1 MESQLQRTCM
11 VHYQKIICIC
21 THKNCKNRL
30 ICVYCIKYH
39 EGAHNKSIIPY
50 EEIFCSTQSET
61 DETLGASNISFF
73 KKFRDFYSKKCE
85 NILTS
90 SSKLPEKVLDK
101 LNDTLCEVKN
111 NFLENFSEYQSKV
124 NELVEKF
131 NLKHEDIEKSFVNA
145 MDKMADFEN
154 QSQVNSVNYSTN
166 SEVDINKICDIY
178 LKIKSGILSN
188 LDKELEMQEN
198 LLMNYS
204 LNFDNSLQVEKNSLN
219 RCLKENLDSSLK
231 NITNIFA
238 KLNIKT
244 CVSGTHKS
252 IITKPIKAFSEPIKI
267 VSLINNWLSAKFI
280 TDPAARPEDKNKLYF
295 FEGYHSSSLD
305 MYENLEEFV
314 KGNVSRSYRNVIPEF
329 GSNHAVVYNE
339 MFYFVEYDSGQTN
352 NIIKYDL
359 EKKQVLVKKTLKQAL
374 TGKYSQVGGCN
385 DIILHSNQNGI
396 YAFYTTEE
404 NKHRIVISLLDEDS
418 LEIKETWNTESKP
431 KKEIGNPMIVGN
443 KVYCYE
449 KYNEKPTRL
458 CFMYDLET
466 KVTDNYFSV
475 HFPNEGG
482 QDYSL
487 TYHDNLDCFLTV
499 SNKIVYKYEI
509 TFEDN

>member
-1 MESQLQRTCM
+1 MDSQINRTCL
-11 VHYQKIICIC
+11 VHNQKIICIC
-21 THKNCKNRL
+21 THKNCKSRL
-30 ICVYCIKYH
+30 ICVYCIKFH
-39 EGAHNKSIIPY
+39 EGTHNKSVIPF
-50 EEIFCSTQSET
+50 EEIFCSSFEGSEELT
-61 DETLGASNISFF
+61 HSSISFF

-101 LNDTLCEVKN
+101 LNDCLTEVKG
-111 NFLENFSEYQSKV
+111 NFLELFCEYQSKV
-124 NELVEKF
+124 NELTEKF

-154 QSQVNSVNYSTN
+154 QSQANGTSNVSS
-166 SEVDINKICDIY
+166 SGELDINKICDIY
-178 LKIKSGILSN
+178 LKIKTGILSN

-198 LLMNYS
+198 LLMNYT
-204 LNFDNSLQVEKNSLN
+204 LNFDNFLQIEKNQLN
-219 RCLKENLDSSLK
+219 RGLKESLDNSLK
-231 NITNIFA
+231 NLIKLFT
-238 KLNIKT
+238 KLNNKT
-244 CVSGTHKS
+244 NLQNSSRSVINKS
-252 IITKPIKAFSEPIKI
+252 IKNFSEPIKVI
-267 VSLINNWLSAKFI
+267 SLINNWLSAKFI
-280 TDPAARPEDKNKLYF
+280 TDPMAKPEEKSRLYF

-314 KGNVSRSYRNVIPEF
+314 KGNVSRSYRNINPEF
-329 GSNHAVVYNE
+329 GSNHAVVFNE

-352 NIIKYDL
+352 NLIKYDL
-359 EKKQVLVKKTLKQAL
+359 EKKQVLVRKTLRQAL
-374 TGKYSQVGGCN
+374 VGKYSQVGGCN
-385 DIILHSNQNGI
+385 DIVLHSTTNGI

-404 NKHRIVISLLDEDS
+404 NKQRIVISLLDEDT
-418 LEIKETWNTESKP
+418 LEAKETWNTESKT
-431 KKEIGNPMIVGN
+431 KKELGNPFIVGT

-458 CFMYDLET
+458 CFIYDLES
-466 KVTDNYFSV
+466 KITDNYFSV

-499 SNKIVYKYEI
+499 SNKIVYKYEPI
-509 TFEDN
+509 FED

>member
-39 EGAHNKSIIPY
+39 EGGHNKSIIPY
-50 EEIFCSTQSET
+50 EEIF
-61 DETLGASNISFF
+61 SNSDNTEDTNSSSISFF

-90 SSKLPEKVLDK
+90 SSKLPDKVLDK
-101 LNDTLCEVKN
+101 INETLGEVKN
-111 NFLENFSEYQSKV
+111 NFLELFIEYQSKV

-154 QSQVNSVNYSTN
+154 QSQVNAVNYSSN
-166 SEVDINKICDIY
+166 NEIDINKICEIY

-204 LNFDNSLQVEKNSLN
+204 LNFDNSLQIEKNNLN
-219 RCLKENLDSSLK
+219 RCLKENLDHSLK
-231 NITNIFA
+231 NITKIFS
-238 KLNIKT
+238 KLNN
-244 CVSGTHKS
+244 KS
-252 IITKPIKAFSEPIKI
+252 NVTLTGGNRGIINKPIKSFSEPIKI

-280 TDPAARPEDKNKLYF
+280 SDPMAKSEDKNRLYF

-314 KGNVSRSYRNVIPEF
+314 KGNISKSYRNISPEF

-339 MFYFVEYDSGQTN
+339 MFYFVEYESGQTN

-359 EKKQVLVKKTLKQAL
+359 EKKQVLIRKTLRNAL
-374 TGKYSQVGGCN
+374 VGKYSQVGGCN
-385 DIILHSNQNGI
+385 DIILHSTVNGI

-404 NKHRIVISLLDEDS
+404 NKHRIVISLLDEEN
-418 LEIKETWNTESKP
+418 LEIKETWNTESKA
-431 KKEIGNPMIVGN
+431 KKEIGNPFIVGT

-458 CFMYDLET
+458 CFMYDLES
-466 KVTDNYFSV
+466 KVTDNYFNV
-475 HFPNEGG
+475 LFQNEGG

-499 SNKIVYKYEI
+499 SNKIVYKYEAS
-509 TFEDN
+509 FDEN

>member
-1 MESQLQRTCM
+1 MEPQIHRTCL
-11 VHYQKIICIC
+11 VHNQKIICIC
-21 THKNCKNRL
+21 THKNCKSRL
-30 ICVYCIKYH
+30 ICVYCIKFH
-39 EGAHNKSIIPY
+39 EGSHNKSVIPF
-50 EEIFCSTQSET
+50 EEIFSSESEELT
-61 DETLGASNISFF
+61 PSSIGFF

-90 SSKLPEKVLDK
+90 SSKLPDKVLDK
-101 LNDTLCEVKN
+101 LNDCLCEVKN
-111 NFLENFSEYQSKV
+111 NFLESFSEYHGKV

-154 QSQVNSVNYSTN
+154 QSQINPESITN
-166 SEVDINKICDIY
+166 TNELDINKTCDTY

-204 LNFDNSLQVEKNSLN
+204 LNFDNFLQIEKNQLIKSL
-219 RCLKENLDSSLK
+219 KDNLDVSLK
-231 NITNIFA
+231 NIVKLFS
-238 KLNIKT
+238 KLNN
-244 CVSGTHKS
+244 KS
-252 IITKPIKAFSEPIKI
+252 NFQSSSRQIITKPIKSFSEPIKI
-267 VSLINNWLSAKFI
+267 ISLINNWLSAKFI
-280 TDPAARPEDKNKLYF
+280 TDPVAKPEEKNRLYF

-314 KGNVSRSYRNVIPEF
+314 KGNVSRSYRNITPEF
-329 GSNHAVVYNE
+329 GSNHAVVFNE
-339 MFYFVEYDSGQTN
+339 LFYFVEYDSGQTN

-359 EKKQVLVKKTLKQAL
+359 EKKQVIARTTIKQAL
-374 TGKYSQVGGCN
+374 IGKYSQVGGCN
-385 DIILHSNQNGI
+385 DIVLHSNSNGI

-404 NKHRIVISLLDEDS
+404 NRQRIVISLIDEET

-431 KKEIGNPMIVGN
+431 KKELGNPFLIGN
-443 KVYCYE
+443 KAYCYE
-449 KYNEKPTRL
+449 KYNEKPTRI

-466 KVTDNYFSV
+466 KVSDNYFSI

-499 SNKIVYKYEI
+499 SNKIVYKYEP
-509 TFEDN
+509 TFED

>member
-1 MESQLQRTCM
+1 MDTQLNRTCLI
-11 VHYQKIICIC
+11 HNNKIICIC
-21 THKNCKNRL
+21 TFKNCKSRL
-30 ICVYCIKYH
+30 ICVYCIKFH
-39 EGAHNKSIIPY
+39 EGSHNKAVIPF
-50 EEIFCSTQSET
+50 EEIFNSSDSEEIT
-61 DETLGASNISFF
+61 SSSISFF

-90 SSKLPEKVLDK
+90 SSKLPEKVMQKINDC
-101 LNDTLCEVKN
+101 LNEVKN
-111 NFLENFSEYQSKV
+111 NFLDLFLDYHSNV
-124 NELVEKF
+124 NDLVEKF
-131 NLKHEDIEKSFVNA
+131 NLKHEDIEKSFVMA

-154 QSQVNSVNYSTN
+154 QSVINDQNLTN

-204 LNFDNSLQVEKNSLN
+204 LNFDNFLLTEKNQLN
-219 RCLKENLDSSLK
+219 RNLKENLDNSLK
-231 NITNIFA
+231 NITKLFT
-238 KLNIKT
+238 KLNNKSNFQNT
-244 CVSGTHKS
+244 QKS
-252 IITKPIKAFSEPIKI
+252 IITKSIKSFSEPIKVI
-267 VSLINNWLSAKFI
+267 SLINNWLSAKFI
-280 TDPAARPEDKNKLYF
+280 TDPCAKNEDSNKLYF
-295 FEGYHSSSLD
+295 FEGYHSSCLD

-314 KGNVSRSYRNVIPEF
+314 KGNVSRSFKNINPEF
-329 GSNHAVVYNE
+329 GSNHAVIFNE
-339 MFYFVEYDSGQTN
+339 MFYYVEYDSGQTN

-359 EKKQVLVKKTLKQAL
+359 EKKQVVLKKTIRQAL
-374 TGKYSQVGGCN
+374 IGKYSQVGGCN
-385 DIILHSNQNGI
+385 DIILHSNINGI

-404 NKHRIVISLLDEDS
+404 NKHRIVISHIDEDT

-431 KKEIGNPMIVGN
+431 KKEIGNPFIVGT
-443 KVYCYE
+443 KAYCYE

-458 CFMYDLET
+458 CFMYDLES

-499 SNKIVYKYEI
+499 SNKIVYKYEVKL
-509 TFEDN
+509 ED